1 MDQNVERDFH
11 GLPSGDFWV
20 FGYGSLMWN
29 PGFAFQEKSAA
40 ILYGFKRS
48 LCVWSWHHR
57 GSRAN
62 PGLVFGLDKV
72 SDKEACY
79 GCAFHVADEHRLEAL
94 RYLKEREL
102 ITDIYRAATLEVSIE
117 GRQVQALTFIVD
129 PSSVQYA
136 GQIGVAECA
145 QIVRSAKGGSGPNT
159 EYVLETWRYLQ
170 QQKIQDEHLECV
182 SNLLQ

>member
-1 MDQNVERDFH
+1 MDQNIERDFR

-29 PGFAFQEKSAA
+29 PGFTFQEQSAA

-57 GSRAN
+57 GSRSN

-72 SDKEACY
+72 ADSEACH
-79 GCAFHVADEHRLEAL
+79 GCAYRVSGEHRVEAL
-94 RYLKEREL
+94 CYLKEREL
-102 ITDIYRAATLEVSIE
+102 ITDIYRAATLAVSIE
-117 GRQVQALTFIVD
+117 GRQVQALTFVVD
-129 PSSVQYA
+129 PASEQYA
-136 GQIGVAECA
+136 GKMAAAECA
-145 QIVRSAKGGSGPNT
+145 KIVSAANGGSGPNT

-170 QQKIQDEHLECV
+170 QQKIQDEDLESV